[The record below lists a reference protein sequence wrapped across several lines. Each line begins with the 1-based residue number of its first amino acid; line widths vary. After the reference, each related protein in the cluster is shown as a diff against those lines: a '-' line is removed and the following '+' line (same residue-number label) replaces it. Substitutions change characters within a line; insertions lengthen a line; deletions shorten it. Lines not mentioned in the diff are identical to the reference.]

1 MTLTNATRS
10 KKKNVL
16 LLFHKKAG
24 RQFADSRLV
33 DPGRKV
39 MGAMAGKRLAY
50 FRLSVSLAIISLSTF
65 TRSYSVFF

>member
-1 MTLTNATRS
+1 MARVAAGL
-10 KKKNVL
+10 VL
-16 LLFHKKAG
+16 VLSTFIPTAHFG
-24 RQFADSRLV
+24 QV
-33 DPGRKV
+33 IDPGRKV